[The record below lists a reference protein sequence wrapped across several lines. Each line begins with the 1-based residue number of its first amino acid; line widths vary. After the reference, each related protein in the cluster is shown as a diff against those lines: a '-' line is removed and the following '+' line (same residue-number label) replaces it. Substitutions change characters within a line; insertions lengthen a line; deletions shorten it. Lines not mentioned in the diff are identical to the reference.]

1 MGHLNFSL
9 RWNLSLRYSFALA
22 ALAYFVLCG
31 FAQAAPP
38 LLLRN
43 PSVSAD
49 KIAFL
54 YADDIWTVSRQGGEA
69 RRLTSVNAVTDGP
82 YFSPDGS
89 RIAYSTT
96 QGGLNDV
103 YVVSAE
109 GGVPQRL
116 TWEPT
121 GNQAVGWT
129 PDGKDVLFTS
139 GHSSYSDFPR

>member
-1 MGHLNFSL
+1 MA

-22 ALAYFVLCG
+22 ALACFVLCG

-43 PSVSAD
+43 PSLSTD

-69 RRLTSVNAVTDGP
+69 RRLTSVNAVKDGP

-121 GNQAVGWT
+121 GN
-129 PDGKDVLFTS
+129 
-139 GHSSYSDFPR
+139 